1 MNAALL
7 QLTRGDVA
15 GPAASAATA
24 CVHCGGEIGAAPI
37 DGRFC
42 CRGCSGAYAIIKG
55 LGLEQYYALRGNAA
69 LGERPETATDGI
81 DWNDFVVPLAGDK
94 TAGYRIELLVE
105 GLHCA
110 ACLWLIEQALH
121 AQPDVTVARVS
132 ATTRRLHLEWKGKPE
147 RVNAL
152 GAIVQSLGYRCL
164 PYTAE
169 GLERAGQAEEKAL
182 LRAMAVAGFA
192 AANIMLLSVSVWSG
206 HLGSMGPATR
216 DLFHLL
222 SGLIAIPTILYA
234 GQPFFR
240 SAYAALRQG
249 RSNMDVPISIGV
261 TLAAAVS
268 VAELVRSGPHAY
280 FDAAVTLLFF
290 LLVGRYL
297 DRRARGV
304 ARRGA
309 ERLIAFTARP
319 VTVLTAE
326 GPRQRPAARVQLGD
340 RVLAASGERI
350 AVDGVVREGV
360 SALDAS
366 LIDGETMPRPI
377 APGGKVFAGMIN
389 LDAPLQLDV
398 TAVGRDTLL
407 GEIARLMEAAEQGK
421 GRFVQLADK
430 VARYYAP
437 VVHLTALLSF
447 LGWVFIGDADIRNA
461 ILIAAAV
468 LIITCPC
475 ALALAVP
482 VVQVVASSRLMAAG
496 ILLKS
501 ASALERSAGIDTI
514 VFDKT
519 GTLTMGEPRLLVDPA
534 LRPEDLRAA
543 AELAARS
550 RHPLCRALLAAC
562 PDAWP
567 AEGVEEVSGGGLRRA
582 TPDGEM
588 RLGNARFCGLPP
600 SDDAMPGSEICF
612 TRPGA
617 APLRFR
623 FQDALRSDAAETIAT
638 LRGRGYR
645 MLLLSGD
652 RMPVVREIAGQLG
665 IAEWRAETDPL
676 GKAACIADLQH
687 QGHRV
692 LMVGDGLN
700 DAVAL
705 AAADASLSPTS
716 ALDVAQNAA
725 DAVFRG
731 GRLMAVA
738 DFLKLANASRRLTVE
753 NLGLA
758 LVYNLFAVPL
768 AIAGFVTPLVAAV
781 AMSSSS
787 LVVVLN
793 ALRLPR
799 GQETR
804 KQESQA

>member
-1 MNAALL
+1 MSATLLHLTHNDAA
-7 QLTRGDVA
+7 DP
-15 GPAASAATA
+15 GPARAAATR
-24 CVHCGGEIGAAPI
+24 CVHCGGELGASPV

-55 LGLEQYYALRGNAA
+55 LGLEQYYDLRGDAA
-69 LGERPETATDGI
+69 RGERPEIAHDGG
-81 DWNDFVVPLAGDK
+81 DWSDFVTPLADGSQ
-94 TAGYRIELLVE
+94 RIELLVE

-121 AQPDVTVARVS
+121 AQPDVTRARVS
-132 ATTRRLHLEWKGKPE
+132 ASTRRLHLEWRGAPE

-152 GAIVQSLGYRCL
+152 GAIVQGLGYRCL

-169 GLERAGQAEEKAL
+169 SLEQASQIEEKRL
-182 LRAMAVAGFA
+182 LRAMAVAAFA

-206 HLGSMGPATR
+206 QLGSMGPATR

-222 SGLIAIPTILYA
+222 SGIIALPAVAYA

-240 SAYAALRQG
+240 SAFAALRQG
-249 RSNMDVPISIGV
+249 RTNMDVPISIGV
-261 TLAAAVS
+261 TLAVAVS
-268 VAELVRSGPHAY
+268 VAELVRSGPHTY

-326 GPRQRPAARVQLGD
+326 GPRQRLAAKVLVGD
-340 RVLAASGERI
+340 RVLVASGERI
-350 AVDGVVREGV
+350 AVDGVVRDGV

-366 LIDGETMPRPI
+366 LIDGESMPRPI

-407 GEIARLMEAAEQGK
+407 GEIARLMEAAEQGR

-437 VVHLTALLSF
+437 VVHVTALLSF
-447 LGWVFIGDADIRNA
+447 LGWVLIGDADIRSA
-461 ILIAAAV
+461 LLIAAAV

-482 VVQVVASSRLMAAG
+482 VVQVVASSRLMASG

-501 ASALERSAGIDTI
+501 ASALERSARIDTI

-519 GTLTMGEPRLLVDPA
+519 GTLTLGEPRLLPDA
-534 LRPEDLRAA
+534 AIAPEDLQFA
-543 AELAARS
+543 AELAANS

-562 PDAWP
+562 PDALP
-567 AEGVEEVSGGGLRRA
+567 ADGVEEISGGGLRRVA
-582 TPDGEM
+582 PEGEM
-588 RLGNARFCGLPP
+588 RLGNARFCGLPA
-600 SDDAMPGSEICF
+600 SDAALPGSEICF
-612 TRPGA
+612 TRPGQ

-623 FQDALRSDAAETIAT
+623 FQDALRPDAAETIAM
-638 LRGRGYR
+638 LQKQGYR
-645 MLLLSGD
+645 LALLSGD
-652 RMPVVREIAGQLG
+652 RAPVVQSIAATLG
-665 IAEWRAETDPL
+665 IADWHAEIDPL
-676 GKAACIADLQH
+676 GKADCISALQREGRH
-687 QGHRV
+687 V

-705 AAADASLSPTS
+705 AAADASLSPATG
-716 ALDVAQNAA
+716 LDVAQNAA

-738 DFLKLANASRRLTVE
+738 DFLRAARASRRLTVE

-793 ALRLPR
+793 ALRVPR
-799 GQETR
+799 SRQAQQQEC
-804 KQESQA
+804 AA

>member
-1 MNAALL
+1 MTAALL
-7 QLTRGDVA
+7 QLPRNQAA
-15 GPAASAATA
+15 GSDAPAMAV
-24 CVHCGGEIGAAPI
+24 CVHCGGDLGANPV

-42 CRGCSGAYAIIKG
+42 CRGCSGAHAIIKG
-55 LGLEQYYALRGNAA
+55 LGLEQYYALRGEAGR
-69 LGERPETATDGI
+69 GERPETVNDGA
-81 DWNDFVVPLAGDK
+81 DWSDFVAVAPDG
-94 TAGYRIELLVE
+94 GQRIELLVE

-110 ACLWLIEQALH
+110 ACLWLIEQALR
-121 AQPDVTVARVS
+121 AQPDVTQARVS
-132 ATTRRLHLEWKGKPE
+132 VATRRLHLEWKGAAE

-152 GAIVQSLGYRCL
+152 GGIVQGLGYRCL

-169 GLERAGQAEEKAL
+169 GLEQAGQNEEKRL

-222 SGLIAIPTILYA
+222 SGLIAIPAILYA

-240 SAYAALRQG
+240 SAFAALRQG
-249 RSNMDVPISIGV
+249 RTNMDVPISIGV

-268 VAELVRSGPHAY
+268 VAELIRSGPHAY

-326 GPRQRPAARVQLGD
+326 GTRQRPAAK
-340 RVLAASGERI
+340 VLAGDCVLVASGERI
-350 AVDGVVREGV
+350 PVDGVVREGA

-389 LDAPLQLDV
+389 LDAPLQVDV

-407 GEIARLMEAAEQGK
+407 GEIARLMEAAEQGR

-437 VVHLTALLSF
+437 VVHAAALLSF
-447 LGWVFIGDADIRNA
+447 LGWVFIGDADIRSA

-501 ASALERSAGIDTI
+501 ASALERSAAIDTI

-519 GTLTMGEPRLLVDPA
+519 GTLTLGEPRLLPDA
-534 LRPEDLRAA
+534 AQAAEDLRAA
-543 AELAARS
+543 AALAARS

-562 PDAWP
+562 PDALP
-567 AEGVEEVSGGGLRRA
+567 AEAVEEVTGGGLRRM
-582 TPDGEM
+582 TPDGEI
-588 RLGNARFCGLPP
+588 RLGNARFCGLPERE
-600 SDDAMPGSEICF
+600 DGFTGSEICF
-612 TRPGA
+612 VRPGY

-623 FQDALRSDAAETIAT
+623 FQDTLRADAAAAIAA
-638 LRGRGYR
+638 LQGQGYR
-645 MLLLSGD
+645 IQLLSGD
-652 RMPVVREIAGQLG
+652 RRPVVQAIAERLG
-665 IAEWRAETDPL
+665 IADWRAETDPVS
-676 GKAACIADLQH
+676 KASCIADLQRV
-687 QGHRV
+687 GHRV

-705 AAADASLSPTS
+705 AAADASLSPATG
-716 ALDVAQNAA
+716 LDVAQNAA

-738 DFLKLANASRRLTVE
+738 DFLKLARASRRLTVQ
-753 NLGLA
+753 NLLA
-758 LVYNLFAVPL
+758 ALGYNLFAVPL

-793 ALRLPR
+793 ALRMPR
-799 GQETR
+799 GDVSATR
-804 KQESQA
+804 ESEAA